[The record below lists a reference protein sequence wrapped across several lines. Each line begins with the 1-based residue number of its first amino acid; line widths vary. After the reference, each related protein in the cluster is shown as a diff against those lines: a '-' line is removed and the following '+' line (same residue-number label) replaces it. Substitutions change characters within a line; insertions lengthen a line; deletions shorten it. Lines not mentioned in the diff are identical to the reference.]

1 MNVKQTME
9 NVIIIVMT
17 TTGAIIVHVN
27 LDTDS
32 VKMERL
38 VKVFAKEMFKLF
50 YKCFVD
56 FFAEYF
62 VLIISHFF
70 EFKYIYSP
78 S

>member
-17 TTGAIIVHVN
+17 TTVAIIVHVN

-38 VKVFAKEMFKLF
+38 AKVFAKEMFKLF
-50 YKCFVD
+50 YKCFVE